1 MGRRLLELL
10 RRLDRWQHGRGAKIA
25 CSIAAFVLVAAAFWP
40 LHREA
45 SRLDRLEASI
55 VELLKDANL
64 AERDAAAV
72 ELFEQG
78 TVTVDGKAYGDGR
91 FRGADQLFDEAGALL
106 AAASVG
112 EIVVADEI
120 PAWAPS
126 FLVQSPS
133 SSLSWAT
140 LVLAW
145 LLVAVWAVTS
155 LQLVL
160 AVLATV
166 ALASPF
172 VLFGKV
178 GAIFAI
184 GGMGLLGF
192 SFVLLVRL
200 VIAGVSGLGQPG
212 AVAATVIREA
222 VRQKAFA
229 GFIVLLLV
237 VLPLI
242 PLWIDP
248 TTPLRYQLQVFIGR
262 SLGITYAVAA
272 CMTLVLACATVA
284 FEIRDRQ
291 ILQLMTK
298 PLARSRYLLGKWSG
312 IVLLDAVLLAV
323 CGLSIF
329 LFIQYLKTR
338 PAADAFDAQAVRDE
352 VLVARVGIEPQYDL
366 LPRARLLEMID
377 EAIENDPMLRDE
389 ISQGERDEYEVRR
402 ELFAEYQKE
411 NLAAQRSIAPG
422 DEKIYRFPGLAAARR
437 LGANLTLRYKF
448 YAGESDPHVQYPVIF
463 RFPEDGTWTDRRYVP
478 AQSMVLVIPADL
490 IGEDGGLDVGIA
502 NAAFNPN
509 AAPGTAAVF
518 PAEHTIF
525 FDPEGLE
532 LLYPVSSFEANFL
545 RGMLVTLVKLS
556 FLAMLGVAMAS
567 LLSFPVAC
575 LVGFAVFLAA
585 EAGPFLAQ
593 SIGSYRIYED
603 DGSVDWVKQGIRSIA
618 VGTEWV
624 LRAFGQTR
632 PNPALVEG
640 REVSWGDVFRSLGVI
655 GLGWSAAVLVIAM
668 LVFRRKE
675 LAVYSGQTS

>member
-10 RRLDRWQHGRGAKIA
+10 RRLDRAQHGRGAKIG
-25 CSIAAFVLVAAAFWP
+25 CSVASLVLVVAAFWP

-45 SRLDRLEASI
+45 TRLDRLESSI
-55 VELLKDANL
+55 VETLKDANL
-64 AERDAAAV
+64 AEREASAV
-72 ELFEQG
+72 ELYEQG
-78 TVTVDGKAYGDGR
+78 TVTVDGTTFGDGR
-91 FRGADQLFDEAGALL
+91 FRGVDQLFDEAGQLM
-106 AAASVG
+106 AAASVA
-112 EIVVADEI
+112 EIVVAEQI
-120 PAWAPS
+120 PEWAPT

-133 SSLSWAT
+133 TTRSWAM
-140 LVLAW
+140 LALAW
-145 LLVAVWAVTS
+145 LLVAIWSGTG

-160 AVLATV
+160 TAAATV
-166 ALASPF
+166 LLASPF
-172 VLFGKV
+172 LLLGKI
-178 GAIFAI
+178 GATFAI
-184 GGMGLLGF
+184 GGIGLLGF

-229 GFIVLLLV
+229 GFIVVLLV

-248 TTPLRYQLQVFIGR
+248 ATPLRYQLQVFIAR

-338 PAADAFDAQAVRDE
+338 PAADAFDAQAVQDE

-366 LPRARLLEMID
+366 LPRDRLLEMID
-377 EAIENDPMLRDE
+377 ETIENDPMLRDE
-389 ISQGERDEYEVRR
+389 IAQGDRDEYEVRR
-402 ELFAEYQKE
+402 ELFADYQRE
-411 NLAAQRSIAPG
+411 NLAGQRSIAPG
-422 DEKIYRFPGLAAARR
+422 DERIYRFSGLANAQR

-448 YAGESDPHVQYPVIF
+448 YAGDSDPHIQYPVIF
-463 RFPEDGTWTDRRYVP
+463 RFPEDGSWTDRRFVA
-478 AQSMVLVIPADL
+478 AQSMVLTIPADL
-490 IGEDGGLDVGIA
+490 IGEDGSFELGIA
-502 NAAFNPN
+502 NAAYNRD

-518 PAEHTIF
+518 PGEHTIF

-545 RGMLVTLVKLS
+545 RCMLVTLVKLS

-567 LLSFPVAC
+567 FLSFPVAC
-575 LVGFAVFLAA
+575 LVGFAVFLSA
-585 EAGPFLAQ
+585 EAVPFLAQ
-593 SIGSYRIYED
+593 SISSYRIWYD
-603 DGSVDWVKQGIRSIA
+603 DGSVVWYKQGIRSIA
-618 VGTEWV
+618 TGVEWL
-624 LRAFGQTR
+624 LRSFGKTR
-632 PNPALVEG
+632 PNPSLVEG
-640 REVSWGDVFRSLGVI
+640 REVSWGEVFRSFGVI
-655 GLGWSAAVLVIAM
+655 GLGWSAAVLCVAL

>member
-1 MGRRLLELL
+1 MGRRLLEIL

-25 CSIAAFVLVAAAFWP
+25 GSIAALLLVVVAFWP

-45 SRLDRLEASI
+45 SRLARLEAGI

-72 ELFEQG
+72 ELFERG
-78 TVTVDGKAYGDGR
+78 TVTFDGVAYGDGR
-91 FRGADQLFDEAGALL
+91 FRGAEQLFDEAGALL

-112 EIVVADEI
+112 EIVVANEI
-120 PAWAPS
+120 PEWAPTFLVESPNTTRAWA
-126 FLVQSPS
+126 
-133 SSLSWAT
+133 A
-140 LVLAW
+140 LVLGW
-145 LLVAVWAVTS
+145 MLVAVWAGTAV
-155 LQLVL
+155 QLVL
-160 AVLATV
+160 TAFATA
-166 ALASPF
+166 ALAMPF
-172 VLFGKV
+172 LLFGRV
-178 GAIFAI
+178 GATFAI

-200 VIAGVSGLGQPG
+200 VVAGVSGLGQPG

-248 TTPLRYQLQVFIGR
+248 ATPLRYQLQVFIGR

-312 IVLLDAVLLAV
+312 IVLLDGVLLAV
-323 CGLSIF
+323 CGLSIL

-377 EAIENDPMLRDE
+377 QAIENDPMLRDE
-389 ISQGERDEYEVRR
+389 IAQGERDEYEVRR
-402 ELFAEYQKE
+402 ELFADYQKE
-411 NLAAQRSIAPG
+411 NLAGQRSIAPG
-422 DEKIYRFPGLAAARR
+422 DERIYRFPGLAAAKRI
-437 LGANLTLRYKF
+437 GSNLTLRYKF

-463 RFPEDGTWTDRRYVP
+463 RFPVDGTWTDRRFVP
-478 AQSMVLVIPADL
+478 AQSMVLAIPADL
-490 IGEDGGLDVGIA
+490 VGDDGALEIGIA
-502 NAAFNPN
+502 NAAFNRA
-509 AAPGTAAVF
+509 AAPGATAVF
-518 PAEHTIF
+518 PGEQTIF

-532 LLYPVSSFEANFL
+532 LLYPVSGFESNFL
-545 RGMLVTLVKLS
+545 RGMLVTLFKLS

-567 LLSFPVAC
+567 FLSFPVAC

-593 SIGSYRIYED
+593 SIGTYRIYED

-640 REVSWGDVFRSLGVI
+640 RVVTWGEVFRSFAVI
-655 GLGWSAAVLVIAM
+655 GLGWSAAVLLVAM